1 MRCRNGKVSGRQ
13 GVGDLGDESGAS
25 SLPAGPEFTAPP
37 PDGVVPWIRAPLP
50 FPAPGLS
57 LSSVCCEMQ
66 SWLGWSAGG
75 AVAGEGSAV
84 GERRPRGFEWRDRRV
99 GWLWRGAAWPRQ
111 MSSAL

>member
-84 GERRPRGFEWRDRRV
+84 GERRPRGVEWRDRRV
-99 GWLWRGAAWPRQ
+99 GWLWGGAAWPRQ
-111 MSSAL
+111 MSNGL

>member
-1 MRCRNGKVSGRQ
+1 MVRFQAAKVWGIWGMSQ
-13 GVGDLGDESGAS
+13 E
-25 SLPAGPEFTAPP
+25 PAAFLL
-37 PDGVVPWIRAPLP
+37 D
-50 FPAPGLS
+50 
-57 LSSVCCEMQ
+57 LSSQLLRPTGWSLGFGPRSLFLRLVCPCHVCCEMQ

>member
-13 GVGDLGDESGAS
+13 GVGDLGEESGAS

-84 GERRPRGFEWRDRRV
+84 GERRPRGFEWGDRRV
-99 GWLWRGAAWPRQ
+99 GRLWRGAAWPRQ